1 MGDGRPRLEIVICS
15 TRSVRVGSSVA
26 DWFVPIAE
34 AREDFD
40 VGIADLRELDL
51 PFLSEPTHP
60 RLRRYED
67 ERTKGWSVRVGDA
80 DAFVLVMPEYNHGFN
95 APLKNALDT
104 VYLEWAYKPVG
115 FVSYGSI
122 AGGTRAVQMVKPVLL
137 FLRMSP
143 VLEAVHIPFVS
154 TLLDDDRR
162 LQATEA
168 MGDAARLMLDELVR
182 MEQALRE
189 LREEARSGLV

>member
-1 MGDGRPRLEIVICS
+1 MGDGGPRLEIVISS
-15 TRSVRVGSSVA
+15 TRRVRVGASVA
-26 DWFVPIAE
+26 DWFVPIAK
-34 AREDFD
+34 AHGAFD
-40 VGIADLRELDL
+40 VDVADLLEVDL

-60 RLRRYED
+60 RLRQYED
-67 ERTKGWSVRVGDA
+67 PRTKHWSARVAAA

-122 AGGTRAVQMVKPVLL
+122 AGGSRAVQMLKPVLL

-154 TLLDDDRR
+154 TLLDDERR

-168 MGDAARLMLDELVR
+168 MGDAATLMLDELMR
-182 MEQALRE
+182 MERALRE
-189 LREEARSGLV
+189 LREEARARLD